1 MISII
6 YKTSD
11 GKEYQKKEDAI
22 YHETCYQRSVYNGAL
37 ADYHYFRFSDHRMN
51 VKLYLRYKYMTLE
64 EFKKIPAYQ
73 FYSNTQARKKLW
85 ELRIHY
91 KNKVKN
97 GEQKIK
103 EKKLSLQKSIAK
115 IKQEEKQ
122 MKEM

>member
-22 YHETCYQRSVYNGAL
+22 YHETYYQRSVYNGAL
-37 ADYHYFRFSDHRMN
+37 ADYHYFRFNDHRQN
-51 VKLYLRYKYMTLE
+51 VRSYMRYKHMTLE
-64 EFKKIPAYQ
+64 EFKELSAYHD
-73 FYSNTQARKKLW
+73 YSNTQARKKLW
-85 ELRIHY
+85 ELRILY

-103 EKKLSLQKSIAK
+103 ETKLSLQKCIAK